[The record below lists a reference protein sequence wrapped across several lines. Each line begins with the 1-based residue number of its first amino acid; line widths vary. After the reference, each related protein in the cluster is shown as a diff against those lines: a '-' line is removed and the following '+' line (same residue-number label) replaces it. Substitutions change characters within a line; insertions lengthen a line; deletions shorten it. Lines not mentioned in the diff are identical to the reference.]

1 MAMAIRSPACITGW
15 TCENTTE
22 CASRFRSRYERSI
35 AAYQYAVAQA
45 ADFSGMSCAAGPSR
59 LDGLPPGVGRKS
71 RRIHHAFHGNLD
83 AGRPVRDAD
92 GHAAAANP
100 EAELADSLAADVR
113 ALCFLLRL
121 PAFHHLGVDLFRI

>member
-22 CASRFRSRYERSI
+22 CASRFRSIYERSI

-59 LDGLPPGVGRKS
+59 LDGLARRARRESG
-71 RRIHHAFHGNLD
+71 RIHHAFHGNLD
-83 AGRPVRDAD
+83 AGRAMRDAD
-92 GHAAAANP
+92 GHAVAANP
-100 EAELADSLAADVR
+100 EAEL
-113 ALCFLLRL
+113 
-121 PAFHHLGVDLFRI
+121 